1 MIGAGRDGG
10 QRAGGGAGVAAAAP
24 AAAGGL
30 PAARRG
36 PATLPTSTRH
46 SHPRTRGRGGR
57 AAGSVIS
64 NTAVNE
70 IFHSALI
77 GPPPC

>member
-30 PAARRG
+30 PAAWRG

-57 AAGSVIS
+57 AAGSVIQLS
-64 NTAVNE
+64 TN
-70 IFHSALI
+70 L
-77 GPPPC
+77 